1 MSTIGTGRSREGAC
15 VLLSATAEAKVFKS
29 YDDVLKSG
37 DKATIVA
44 MQAALQKAGPGEA
57 KLLDDGEPSVLVWFS
72 GPPYYYPLETGG
84 TLEADGLPS
93 GGTFEWSCD
102 PEATGESAWF
112 PGDTAGHLTVTVTYH
127 SGGESSTAQ
136 CDVTIFDGDVDMAGV
151 VDADPPQEDPPGPDL
166 DPGGMVGPMGPRRAI
181 TLTWDPNDLLPVDEA
196 GDHHWWS
203 AALSVQPVGKLQFWD
218 AAVDGNE
225 VTQLGWSG
233 HHAPQWHGD
242 TVPDTLYVAPVPA
255 ASGAAVHVTFTCG
268 ARCLPRSPT
277 AYEDEV
283 VLNLMEARLQALAN
297 DAQEEDPGVF
307 LGVGGM
313 KLMSILKPLP
323 VAALHG
329 TDLVKLSWT
338 NGDKVHVW
346 DDAQKTQA
354 ITNGQTFAISDLN
367 EGTGFAQR
375 DLYVEGVAASEGLR
389 DIVFTLQYPAE
400 DPITDD
406 VVKFTVVQAD
416 LDVEGLNEAQEDDP
430 GPLVGRRHDGNEAPR
445 RKITLQK
452 VLPEA
457 WTGGVSLM
465 ALPPDDRLKVYDA
478 AEGGN
483 EVDCDGH
490 GNELPSAEPACGP
503 VGAGGRGQRYHARRR
518 PAPADERGGYAH
530 DDVHFTVVDV
540 DLEAPGVQESDE
552 ENPGVLLGVG
562 ATHALTVHDP
572 QPSGHLPADSELQVS
587 WTGDAY
593 VDVWKDAGCTEAVG
607 NPATFTLA
615 ELRAPGSPWTQLYVE
630 GKDTSGQ
637 ARDVSITLRYLHPA
651 FQPEDQPIDVVN
663 LTVLSTDLDISD
675 IADGEEENPGAFL
688 VRRHDGNGAPRVEI
702 MLGAVSPVGPEPW
715 DGDVL
720 LQRLSSKVKVFDA
733 EEAGNEVTFN
743 GADNRFHNAAL
754 VANPQ
759 HLWVEG
765 VSASGLMRDVVLV
778 ADMVDLDGGEDRVK
792 FTVLDVNLEVCS
804 LSEESEESSGAF
816 LEVNYDDDNGNG
828 QVDSLEEDEVTNEND
843 LQEIK
848 LYRPSPADLPAGHHV
863 RLTWTPDAKVDVFE
877 GPDRSGPVECGKE
890 YTLDQLT
897 TPKTLYAE
905 GDLPSDAL
913 RDVVFELQYV
923 EGGENAT
930 DEARVTVWQ
939 ISLKSVEF
947 SGENENNG
955 EFHSVYV
962 DGTDQAYEPPHW
974 QDNSNPL
981 DGDAEDWAAPTGDR
995 QYPVCY
1001 VRNTKPKA
1009 TVKVLIAPHDW
1020 FKSGRPDQG
1029 RWAGHRRLP
1038 GISGVCWPG
1047 GRQVVRDGSDHRTEP
1062 AGEHRPVAP
1071 PVRHHLEPFP
1081 RRRGKLAPDASE
1093 REQRSS

>member
-15 VLLSATAEAKVFKS
+15 VPLSATAEAKVFKS

-400 DPITDD
+400 DPITHD

-416 LDVEGLNEAQEDDP
+416 LDVEGLNEVQEDDP

-465 ALPPDDRLKVYDA
+465 ALSPDDRLKVYDA

-483 EVDCDGH
+483 EVDVTGT
-490 GNELPSAEPACGP
+490 GTSFLQQNLPVDLWVQGDVASATMRDA
-503 VGAGGRGQRYHARRR
+503 VLRLQTNGA
-518 PAPADERGGYAH
+518 GYAH

-702 MLGAVSPVGPEPW
+702 MLGAVPPVGRSRGTAMSCFRGLTARSRSSTRKKQAMRSPSMVRTTFSATLTSSPW
-715 DGDVL
+715 LSTCGCRETWPVVL
-720 LQRLSSKVKVFDA
+720 CSDTGLTLTPQ
-733 EEAGNEVTFN
+733 GMNG
-743 GADNRFHNAAL
+743 GADAVKFT
-754 VANPQ
+754 VADITDVAVHESDQETAEIPSV
-759 HLWVEG
+759 LG
-765 VSASGLMRDVVLV
+765 TDGLEHFVTAKDQGDVVLV
-778 ADMVDLDGGEDRVK
+778 ATTQPDSPEVAAHVSWTAGGLNVTCPAVGGDKRTASFSSATQGGVK
-792 FTVLDVNLEVCS
+792 VPLTVLMDGAECRHAIGWVVWSENQLAEGGPEGGPFVETVTSLHTVLEAPPITVAQRILPEEIILTNQDVPDLRGARAVPPPDVPATDVTVYNHGVSLAAGADKRWDASRQVRLKVINPANLDFIVGRRFYVSQEAYPNDETCGNVGNDDPDI
-804 LSEESEESSGAF
+804 LSG
-816 LEVNYDDDNGNG
+816 
-828 QVDSLEEDEVTNEND
+828 EEDND
-843 LQEIK
+843 P
-848 LYRPSPADLPAGHHV
+848 YTSPWP
-863 RLTWTPDAKVDVFE
+863 
-877 GPDRSGPVECGKE
+877 
-890 YTLDQLT
+890 Y
-897 TPKTLYAE
+897 
-905 GDLPSDAL
+905 
-913 RDVVFELQYV
+913 
-923 EGGENAT
+923 
-930 DEARVTVWQ
+930 RVTGWD
-939 ISLKSVEF
+939 SPMYTPL
-947 SGENENNG
+947 
-955 EFHSVYV
+955 
-962 DGTDQAYEPPHW
+962 QAVG
-974 QDNSNPL
+974 Q
-981 DGDAEDWAAPTGDR
+981 TGDTFE
-995 QYPVCY
+995 
-1001 VRNTKPKA
+1001 VRA
-1009 TVKVLIAPHDW
+1009 HFRILC
-1020 FKSGRPDQG
+1020 QG
-1029 RWAGHRRLP
+1029 QHR
-1038 GISGVCWPG
+1038 
-1047 GRQVVRDGSDHRTEP
+1047 
-1062 AGEHRPVAP
+1062 
-1071 PVRHHLEPFP
+1071 
-1081 RRRGKLAPDASE
+1081 
-1093 REQRSS
+1093 